1 MPARRRLLSV
11 LGFHAGKQWTRQWLD
26 RKTRGVEERNISSLL
41 SPNSYLKEGVVFCP
55 AKKIRII

>member
-1 MPARRRLLSV
+1 MPARRRLFSV

-26 RKTRGVEERNISSLL
+26 RNQGRGGEKYLIT
-41 SPNSYLKEGVVFCP
+41 PNSYLKEGVVFCP